1 MGMERVVLLLCVHVC
16 ACVYPCLVVFRVPMF
31 E

>member
-1 MGMERVVLLLCVHVC
+1 MERVVLLLCVHVRV
-16 ACVYPCLVVFRVPMF
+16 CVYPCLVVFRVPMF